1 MGEAGRRGHGMA
13 QSGAESRRQAPTIR
27 VGPAVRRRRRPLRRL
42 LRGLFALLLLLAAI
56 PLALAPLYAVVDPPV
71 TPLML
76 LKRLEGA
83 PIAKEWA
90 PLEDVSPHL
99 VRAVLVAEDARF
111 CEHHGIDWRQVA
123 EAVRE
128 AREGES
134 PRGASTI
141 TMQTVKN
148 LFLWPGRSWL
158 RKALEAP
165 LALYADLVWTK
176 KRTLEI
182 YLNVVEWDT
191 GVYGAAAAAEHHFG
205 VAAGRVTA
213 SQAARLAATLPAP
226 EARDPTRPGPRAARL
241 ARTIAARAKKA
252 GPLAACV
259 LE

>member
-1 MGEAGRRGHGMA
+1 MA
-13 QSGAESRRQAPTIR
+13 QSGAESRRKA
-27 VGPAVRRRRRPLRRL
+27 PAVRVEPAVRRSRRRRPLRRV
-42 LRGLFALLLLLAAI
+42 LRGLLVLLLLLAAI
-56 PLALAPLYAVVDPPV
+56 PLLLVPLYAVVDPPV

-76 LKRLEGA
+76 LKRLEGT
-83 PIAKEWA
+83 PIVKEWVR
-90 PLEDVSPHL
+90 LEDVSPHL

-111 CEHHGIDWRQVA
+111 CEHHGIDWRQIA

-128 AREGES
+128 AQEGES
-134 PRGASTI
+134 PRGASTV

-165 LALYADLVWTK
+165 LAFYADLVWTK
-176 KRTLEI
+176 KRTFEI
-182 YLNVVEWDT
+182 YLNVVEWGT

-205 VAAGRVTA
+205 VPASRVSP
-213 SQAARLAATLPAP
+213 SQAARLAAVLPAP

-241 ARTIAARAKKA
+241 ARIVAGRAKRA
-252 GPLAACV
+252 GPLAACL